1 MRGYD
6 FTIIPKHKIPIH
18 SYKRQSLYDGGTF
31 AKSEGPIGFARNKN
45 RAALLLRTWQTYRD
59 EAAKED
65 AV

>member
-6 FTIIPKHKIPIH
+6 FTIIPKHKFQFIPI
-18 SYKRQSLYDGGTF
+18 S
-31 AKSEGPIGFARNKN
+31 AN
-45 RAALLLRTWQTYRD
+45 RCTMGEYLQNWQTYRD